1 MTPADAVLW
10 FAAGVLVG
18 YLSGLSAVRAV
29 RGTR

>member
-1 MTPADAVLW
+1 MTLTVA
-10 FAAGVLVG
+10 FACGVLVG